1 MVRGS
6 ATPAAIEGLST
17 VTEVDAGSAAPAV
30 TVMVFA
36 LVYAF
41 SYTKFSTF
49 YHIIKRKCY
58 HILHTSLG
66 F

>member
-36 LVYAF
+36 APIGVPVNEATAVQSPTENRELVTTY
-41 SYTKFSTF
+41 SQ
-49 YHIIKRKCY
+49 
-58 HILHTSLG
+58 L
-66 F
+66 